1 MTIHS
6 WPFGHSTHHQVSYF
20 TQLIT
25 NATKINMI
33 INKSGQNLKY
43 DKWIWSEILGQKLGY
58 DRWIWGGILGQK
70 LGYDSLFLYFLVFSW
85 KYLNMLKCVEAFIEK
100 KFEKSLSTK
109 SQGLLEKI
117 SFWKIDFFWF
127 YLNVLFFIFR
137 W

>member
-1 MTIHS
+1 MLKWIFASPIGKGSH
-6 WPFGHSTHHQVSYF
+6 
-20 TQLIT
+20 LE
-25 NATKINMI
+25 I
-33 INKSGQNLKY
+33 INEYATNSHTWKRINIFHCLNVMGNIRILDHRDDSCLNSLKKVFKSKA
-43 DKWIWSEILGQKLGY
+43 KWQKDL
-58 DRWIWGGILGQK
+58 
-70 LGYDSLFLYFLVFSW
+70 SLFLYFLVFSW